1 MSHNKSISWLLMLKS
16 SPLSHDSFVK
26 NPSCEPIP
34 ICMYVCMFVCIYMYV
49 YTHTHTHTYM
59 CVCVLIFSVACV
71 RNQNLPGGML
81 MTCMTQLSFLLWMH
95 VLCRPWSVQCIHV
108 SPVCGILVWL
118 CVWVLSGSFSSR
130 VQSTTFFIGE
140 FVE

>member
-1 MSHNKSISWLLMLKS
+1 MVTYVKIFSIESWFFCKKSQLCT
-16 SPLSHDSFVK
+16 DTY
-26 NPSCEPIP
+26 
-34 ICMYVCMFVCIYMYV
+34 MYVCVNRYIYVCMCVCSCV
-49 YTHTHTHTYM
+49 YIHTHIYM
-59 CVCVLIFSVACV
+59 CVCVLIFSAACV
-71 RNQNLPGGML
+71 RNQNLPGGTL

-95 VLCRPWSVQCIHV
+95 VLCRPCSVQCIHV
-108 SPVCGILVWL
+108 SPICGILVWL

>member
-1 MSHNKSISWLLMLKS
+1 MVIYVKIFSIESWLFCK
-16 SPLSHDSFVK
+16 K
-26 NPSCEPIP
+26 NPSCEQIH
-34 ICMYVCMFVCIYMYV
+34 ICIYVCMFMCIYIYIYMYIYV
-49 YTHTHTHTYM
+49 YMYICIHTHM
-59 CVCVLIFSVACV
+59 CVCVLIFSVVCM

-81 MTCMTQLSFLLWMH
+81 MTCMTQLSFPFWMH
-95 VLCRPWSVQCIHV
+95 VLFWPWCVQCIHV
-108 SPVCGILVWL
+108 CPIYGILVWL

>member
-1 MSHNKSISWLLMLKS
+1 MVTYVKIFSIESWFFCKKSQLWT
-16 SPLSHDSFVK
+16 DTY
-26 NPSCEPIP
+26 
-34 ICMYVCMFVCIYMYV
+34 MYVCVYVRVYIYVCI
-49 YTHTHTHTYM
+49 HTHTHTYM

>member
-1 MSHNKSISWLLMLKS
+1 MSHNKSISWLLMLNS

-26 NPSCEPIP
+26 IP
-34 ICMYVCMFVCIYMYV
+34 VVNRYIYVCMCICS
-49 YTHTHTHTYM
+49 
-59 CVCVLIFSVACV
+59 CVCVYIYIYTRTYIYVCV
-71 RNQNLPGGML
+71 CVCFNCQCCVCEKPKSSWGHAYDLHGTTVIL
-81 MTCMTQLSFLLWMH
+81 FWM
-95 VLCRPWSVQCIHV
+95 QDIHV
-108 SPVCGILVWL
+108 CPIYGILVWL